1 MGATLFKVPVDSQ
14 ASHHLT
20 SKKGNR
26 RAFRRRV
33 LNPSES
39 PVNLDHHFD
48 LAVQYSLI
56 RHLRIML
63 Q

>member
-1 MGATLFKVPVDSQ
+1 MDGTLLKVPVDSQ

-20 SKKGNR
+20 SQKGNR
-26 RAFRRRV
+26 RAIKRRV
-33 LNPSES
+33 LNPNES